1 MEILVIIIIVIVIAL
16 LFSRSDASTKKGN
29 KGEADIA
36 WRLSSIHSAEFRV
49 FNDILLGT
57 AKGSSQIDHVVIS
70 KYGVFVIET
79 KNYSGW
85 IHGHEY
91 SEYWTQSIYDKKTK
105 FRNPIKQN
113 WAHIYALKEVLSE
126 FRQVSYLPIIVFTGS
141 AVLKNIT
148 SNVPVIYAH
157 QLIDT
162 ILAEKRTPNLSIERI
177 SQIADRLGE
186 AHLKGERAEY
196 QHVQQIRM
204 QTYIRREKEHSLI
217 CPKCGG
223 DLIVRDGR
231 YGRFYGCSNYPN
243 CRYTLNH

>member
-91 SEYWTQSIYDKKTK
+91 SEYWTQSIYDKK
-105 FRNPIKQN
+105 KQN
-113 WAHIYALKEVLSE
+113 SE
-126 FRQVSYLPIIVFTGS
+126 TR
-141 AVLKNIT
+141 
-148 SNVPVIYAH
+148 
-157 QLIDT
+157 
-162 ILAEKRTPNLSIERI
+162 
-177 SQIADRLGE
+177 
-186 AHLKGERAEY
+186 
-196 QHVQQIRM
+196 
-204 QTYIRREKEHSLI
+204 
-217 CPKCGG
+217 
-223 DLIVRDGR
+223 
-231 YGRFYGCSNYPN
+231 
-243 CRYTLNH
+243 